1 MTNRH
6 PKFADHDF
14 GDAEYAIRS
23 MVPHL
28 FGDLGK
34 TQHSGPM
41 LQVGRDAA
49 KATEFMIALTNERG
63 IDGRCHAFGA
73 RDPHGRLVEAAR
85 AAADMG
91 WIELAGYYKH
101 TGQEAYVLTES
112 GLDFSLRISNA
123 LIAAQLAFQRVLGT
137 LVADAVSGK
146 PYQNPDG
153 VRRDWLPSISGYHTC
168 WQHGV
173 ERVSVDDLRETT
185 IRMLGPPA
193 WVHKPVKIPEWE

>member
-1 MTNRH
+1 MTSKN
-6 PKFADHDF
+6 PKFADHCF
-14 GDAEYAIRS
+14 IFAESAILGI
-23 MVPHL
+23 VPEL
-28 FGDLGK
+28 LGDLGK

-49 KATEFMIALTNERG
+49 KACEFMIALTNERR
-63 IDGRCHAFGA
+63 IDGRKNAFGA
-73 RDPHGRLVEAAR
+73 RDPHGRLVESAK

-91 WIELAGYYKH
+91 WIELAGYYRH
-101 TGQEAYVLTES
+101 TDQESYVLTEA

-146 PYQNPDG
+146 SYRNPDG
-153 VRRDWLPSISGYHTC
+153 GSHGRLDTISGYHTG

-173 ERVSVDDLRETT
+173 ERVSVKDLKCHT
-185 IRMLGPPA
+185 IRMLSPPA
-193 WVHKPVKIPEWE
+193 WVHKPVKIPEWA